1 LRKIANVAGDSKASS
16 LSTFEIYSPQD
27 LKEALKFKE
36 SEGERAVVM
45 ASGTDLLPRM
55 RKRQTSPSVLLSV
68 SSLEDDLKYIRQENK
83 VIHIGAL
90 TTLTDLLNS
99 PIFAGRLSVVRE
111 AAMNFGAPQIRNVAT
126 VGGNICSASSSEDL
140 IPVFLA
146 LDAKARLISAA
157 GDRSVPVKDFVKG
170 KRLTALRPSE
180 MLSEI
185 YFDAPG
191 ENTWSGYEKL
201 GRRNMLVV
209 AIVNESLLLGLES
222 DLSTVRSA
230 RVALNRLA
238 GRVPA
243 LAEKTE
249 AFLVGRRLSEE
260 TIAGA
265 KRALASELELTSDF
279 RGSAAYRVEVA
290 QAYLGKLIGRCSG
303 EIRKGSLP

>member
-1 LRKIANVAGDSKASS
+1 LTVSS
-16 LSTFEIYSPQD
+16 FEIYSPPD
-27 LKEALKFKE
+27 LEEALKFKD
-36 SEGERAVVM
+36 SQGERVAVI

-55 RKRQTSPSVLLSV
+55 RKRQISPPILLNI
-68 SSLEDDLKYIRQENK
+68 SSLEDDLRYIRKEDGM
-83 VIHIGAL
+83 VRVGAL

-99 PIFAGRLSVVRE
+99 PVFTGRLSMVRE
-111 AAMNFGAPQIRNVAT
+111 AAEIFGAPQIRNVAT
-126 VGGNICSASSSEDL
+126 IGGNICSASSSEDL

-157 GDRSVPVKDFVKG
+157 GERTVPVKDFVKG
-170 KRLTALRPSE
+170 KRLTALKPSE
-180 MLSEI
+180 MLSEV

-249 AFLVGRRLSEE
+249 TFLVGRRLSEE

-265 KRALASELELTSDF
+265 KRALESELELTSDF

-290 QAYLGKLIGRCSG
+290 QAYLGKLIERCSG
-303 EIRKGSLP
+303 EITKGSLR